1 MVNFHGM
8 YAMALEAKVRNAFQ
22 FADRQECREH
32 EMDADFIEGGK
43 FVEVMQRL
51 IFDQYGISKE
61 LSHFC
66 AETDQYWGV
75 SGLDLSEEQAKKM
88 YVLFESYYC

>member
-1 MVNFHGM
+1 
-8 YAMALEAKVRNAFQ
+8 
-22 FADRQECREH
+22 
-32 EMDADFIEGGK
+32 MDADFIEGGK

-88 YVLFESYYC
+88 YDLFESYYC